1 MVEEIDL
8 SGGDRFDA
16 GCCCCPVQQC
26 QVPMLPGQLQVGA
39 SEKKQ
44 QQRCYTSVPPTSV
57 LSSQM
62 HPKFNKPQ
70 SGSACLHTP
79 VGCAHLSTATSLC
92 HTGRSF
98 MQRSALKRPGWGC
111 LLDLDVCAAL
121 QNQAAPL
128 RPLLP
133 VKPSF

>member
-44 QQRCYTSVPPTSV
+44 QQRCYTSPPPTFCAE
-57 LSSQM
+57 Q
-62 HPKFNKPQ
+62 PNAPQ
-70 SGSACLHTP
+70 FKQILVGLSACLHML
-79 VGCAHLSTATSLC
+79 VGCAQLSTATNLC

-98 MQRSALKRPGWGC
+98 MQGSALKRSGWGC
-111 LLDLDVCAAL
+111 LLDLLVCAAL
-121 QNQAAPL
+121 QN
-128 RPLLP
+128 
-133 VKPSF
+133 